1 MLSPLI
7 KHRGVDNFQGTS
19 GTSLTLLSPNWLSLD
34 DDYATPYNSYSY
46 KEAFDRQIN
55 FGVDTLLDF
64 GMSASN
70 LKNGESVSLEI
81 KDQMGGVKK
90 WKYDTSTKGKI
101 QDGAYG
107 SFLTLKASV
116 TSMETPA
123 TYPRLIVKVTAV
135 IGFFLNLLLLYLIRR
150 FSTKELGT
158 YKYLLE
164 IFAAYDTY
172 LVVVDL
178 VINPKAIPSR
188 TGWAFVSDRAYGT
201 FIFQKIRIEYV
212 AEYGQK
218 FVQVSTIFTARCMQA
233 LPCFYSSCYSVPFI
247 ILNVHLLYRYWTI
260 RSPHRIALFSNAKFV
275 GLLVTFTVCSQVSWF
290 ICCWFLA
297 RPEDEEE
304 IRQYQAMFRAEFGRD
319 INDGCFI
326 MNYWRDGRLSLRPF
340 AMLLIA
346 NSIEVVS
353 FSLAATLATLTF
365 LQIRLAQH
373 ISETIRAFQLQ
384 ILLTA
389 IAQTL
394 TPVVFVYIPYFFDV
408 AISLFSLY
416 SPDWTAT
423 SMVLLSCFPSID
435 AIVIIGLMKPYRT
448 GLMRMLGLG
457 KKATVEAVPSAF
469 TEILSEQRFSASSSS
484 CDASFI
490 RNIRG
495 DLDFE
500 FRYAR
505 YLRLKNL
512 LKIQV
517 TGFILNLLL
526 LYLIRRFSSKEL
538 GTYKYLLEIF
548 VMYDMWLVIVHHV
561 ANMVIYA
568 VKIDNLQQKCEKN
581 VQKVIPSRTGFS
593 FVSDRDYGAIPCF
606 YSSCYAIPFVVLNI
620 HLLYRYWTIRA
631 PHKIA
636 RFSQKRFV
644 AVLTV
649 ISVIFQIV
657 WWGQLPTPVYR
668 MFRARSTLRPE
679 GNSGLSV
686 AISAGIRERNK
697 RWPSNHELLGA
708 SSVVTR
714 DNELQIRPFLLL
726 IIADTVEIV
735 SISIAATLAT
745 LTYSEL
751 KKAQNISDK
760 LRTFQLQ
767 VLIAAIAQT
776 LTPVI
781 CVYTPYFFNVNSSLF
796 HVYSPTISALGMVLL
811 SFFPCIDAV
820 VIIVLMRPYRDG
832 LLKMLGKKEE
842 QQSIAMNQ
850 SAYTTSA
857 HPIPGSTE

>member
-1 MLSPLI
+1 MKNDADYHILTQS
-7 KHRGVDNFQGTS
+7 VDNFQGTS

-172 LVVVDL
+172 L
-178 VINPKAIPSR
+178 KAIPSR

-201 FIFQKIRIEYV
+201 F
-212 AEYGQK
+212 
-218 FVQVSTIFTARCMQA
+218 A

-260 RSPHRIALFSNAKFV
+260 RSYNSAYRKLRSDFSSSV
-275 GLLVTFTVCSQVSWF
+275 HLLICFIRF

-469 TEILSEQRFSASSSS
+469 T
-484 CDASFI
+484 
-490 RNIRG
+490 
-495 DLDFE
+495 
-500 FRYAR
+500 
-505 YLRLKNL
+505 
-512 LKIQV
+512 
-517 TGFILNLLL
+517 
-526 LYLIRRFSSKEL
+526 
-538 GTYKYLLEIF
+538 
-548 VMYDMWLVIVHHV
+548 
-561 ANMVIYA
+561 
-568 VKIDNLQQKCEKN
+568 
-581 VQKVIPSRTGFS
+581 
-593 FVSDRDYGAIPCF
+593 
-606 YSSCYAIPFVVLNI
+606 
-620 HLLYRYWTIRA
+620 
-631 PHKIA
+631 
-636 RFSQKRFV
+636 
-644 AVLTV
+644 
-649 ISVIFQIV
+649 
-657 WWGQLPTPVYR
+657 
-668 MFRARSTLRPE
+668 
-679 GNSGLSV
+679 
-686 AISAGIRERNK
+686 
-697 RWPSNHELLGA
+697 
-708 SSVVTR
+708 
-714 DNELQIRPFLLL
+714 
-726 IIADTVEIV
+726 
-735 SISIAATLAT
+735 
-745 LTYSEL
+745 
-751 KKAQNISDK
+751 
-760 LRTFQLQ
+760 
-767 VLIAAIAQT
+767 T